1 MNDSGGADRKPPV
14 DTNDVNGSDKNRPS
28 ARIAFALFAAS
39 VALLFCARQ
48 FITVGDDWLPLWQ
61 LTQEI
66 VFFGLPWAIYYQA
79 KPDAK
84 PFTRMTRIPLGRGGT
99 PIQTGERGAARP
111 IRISTCLVTALAA
124 LIGLEYFSG
133 MDTLWV
139 ALLSRFGLNLD
150 TLGQWLAAENSEG
163 LFTSL
168 LAMAAA
174 PALFEE
180 LSFRGLLLPAMERY
194 GSGRAAV
201 ITGLLFALAHMS
213 LPGLPTHLLL
223 GVALGMLAIASD
235 SLILPMIYHFAH
247 NAGAIMAGYFTQVD
261 ATLALRELLS
271 RDVTLTVFIQ
281 TAVSFALW
289 ALMIRSVFMSAS
301 FGLPKTA
308 QGSPKR
314 ERFPRGLAIAITLL
328 TLALLSVYALQF
340 AALKT

>member
-1 MNDSGGADRKPPV
+1 MLDNNFVNDAGGADLEPPT
-14 DTNDVNGSDKNRPS
+14 DTNNDNDSDKNRPS
-28 ARIAFALFAAS
+28 ARIAFALFAVSA
-39 VALLFCARQ
+39 ALLFCAHQ
-48 FITVGDDWLPLWQ
+48 FVTVRDDWLPLWQ
-61 LTQEI
+61 LIQEMA
-66 VFFGLPWAIYYQA
+66 FFGLPWAIYYQM

-84 PFTRMTRIPLGRGGT
+84 PFTRMTRIPGGWGGE
-99 PIQTGERGAARP
+99 PVQTGVLSAARP
-111 IRISTCLVTALAA
+111 IRISTCLITVLTAI
-124 LIGLEYFSG
+124 IGLEYFSG

-150 TLGQWLAAENSEG
+150 TLGQWLAVENSAG

-201 ITGLLFALAHMS
+201 ITGVLFALAHMS

-235 SLILPMIYHFAH
+235 SLVLPMIYHFAH
-247 NAGAIMAGYFTQVD
+247 NAGAIAVGYFAQVD
-261 ATLALRELLS
+261 EALALRELLS

-289 ALMIRSVFMSAS
+289 ALMMRSVFMSAS
-301 FGLPKTA
+301 AGVSNPA
-308 QGSPKR
+308 
-314 ERFPRGLAIAITLL
+314 LAAVVRASSGRT
-328 TLALLSVYALQF
+328 
-340 AALKT
+340 